1 MKRITKGAQS
11 PGLAKWLE
19 DNADLPQN
27 LTYGAAKFPIAEV
40 LQGLLIEQGYV
51 CAYTLLR
58 ISKVSAHIEHLKPQ
72 KQCKR
77 EDRAR
82 QNGKESLLREDIAW
96 GNMVAC
102 TPEPNIKVKPPYGA
116 VKKDYW
122 WDANEFLSPLNETC
136 EERFTFTSD
145 GEISPT
151 ADNDV
156 AAKETIDRIG
166 LDDGKLCELR
176 KEAFL
181 RAGIHR
187 RSEKA
192 ITSVAKVEQLIAKW
206 SKKNQSTFECEEF
219 CVPLVQVAK
228 EYAQFL
234 RTRGHRG

>member
-1 MKRITKGAQS
+1 MKTIVKGGQAL
-11 PGLAKWLE
+11 GLTKWLE
-19 DNADLPQN
+19 DNATLPQN
-27 LTYGAAKFPIAEV
+27 LTYGAAEFPTAEV

-58 ISKVSAHIEHLKPQ
+58 ISNVSAHVEHLKPQ
-72 KQCKR
+72 TQCKR

-82 QNGKESLLREDIAW
+82 QEGNQLLLREDIAW

-116 VKKDYW
+116 TKKDKW
-122 WDANEFLSPLNETC
+122 WDANDFLSPLNETC
-136 EERFTFTSD
+136 EERFTFASD
-145 GEISPT
+145 GKISPT
-151 ADNDV
+151 TDADV
-156 AAKETIDRIG
+156 AAKETIKRIG
-166 LDDGKLCELR
+166 LDNGKLCELR

-181 RAGIHR
+181 RAGIHK

-192 ITSVAKVEQLIAKW
+192 ITSVSKVEQLIAKW
-206 SKKNQSTFECEEF
+206 SKKNQTTSECEEF

-234 RTRGHRG
+234 RTRGYR